1 MAHFVEIIVL
11 SLKKICQIALTL
23 SGRGLAL
30 SGCVLALSG
39 RGLAMS
45 GCALVL
51 SGRVLAIPL
60 NAVPQNNTK
69 STLLDLAGFR
79 KVVDLDLLKT
89 QSPTHKTSKEQAAS
103 LAR

>member
-11 SLKKICQIALTL
+11 SLKQICQIALTL

-30 SGCVLALSG
+30 SGCALALSGRGLALSG

-51 SGRVLAIPL
+51 SGRVGY
-60 NAVPQNNTK
+60 AVPQNNTK
-69 STLLDLAGFR
+69 STLLDWL
-79 KVVDLDLLKT
+79 
-89 QSPTHKTSKEQAAS
+89 EI
-103 LAR
+103 